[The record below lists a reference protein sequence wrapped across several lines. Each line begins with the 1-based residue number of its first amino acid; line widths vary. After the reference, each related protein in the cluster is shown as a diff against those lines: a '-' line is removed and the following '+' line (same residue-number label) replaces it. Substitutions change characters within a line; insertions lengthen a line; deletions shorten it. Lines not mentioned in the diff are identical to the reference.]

1 MGEIIVIYHSQQFGN
16 TKVLAE
22 ALAEGVRE
30 AGAEV
35 NLINTNERRVTLE
48 EFLAADAVAIG
59 TPDYFSYVAG
69 TIKTFFDDI
78 YLWDQ
83 SGESVKGKA
92 AVLFCSHGGGGGKV
106 RIHAPP
112 RARDPGTRSTSRDD
126 VPPQRDNVSGRIPGR
141 PAAGAARVLEPGFP
155 GRPGRSASSRTR
167 WQAGFVRG
175 VRDGL
180 ATRHPRNCGTWG

>member
-1 MGEIIVIYHSQQFGN
+1 MKGENMGKVIVIYHSQQFGN

-22 ALAEGVRE
+22 ALTEGARE

-35 NLINTNERRVTLE
+35 NLINTNERRVPLE
-48 EFLAADAVAIG
+48 EFLAADAVAVG

-83 SGESVKGKA
+83 SGESVKGKP

-106 RIHAPP
+106 KQPFESLAHRFFRQI
-112 RARDPGTRSTSRDD
+112 GET
-126 VPPQRDNVSGRIPGR
+126 VGSGRPISDEAKGKCYML
-141 PAAGAARVLEPGFP
+141 GKELVKDLTK
-155 GRPGRSASSRTR
+155 RT
-167 WQAGFVRG
+167 VK
-175 VRDGL
+175 
-180 ATRHPRNCGTWG
+180 